1 MDLFIRLTYKGDIEE
16 TTLQLTED
24 ASGKVFLIPAQEG
37 KESIP
42 VWKDKNGNLTLQN
55 ISIFDEDEETI
66 SDKML
71 GLSEAYIEA
80 ISDGLEL
87 TSDGKDEIERQKRV
101 YDPDSIYV
109 ENKPFS
115 IRQLMDLIEQGD
127 LDLAP
132 NFQRHFVWDR
142 TRQSLLIESIL
153 LGLPLPALYLSQ
165 FSDGILTVVDGLQ
178 RIHTIRNFVNN
189 KLRLCN
195 LEYLDV
201 CNGKTFE
208 EIKKILPP
216 LRIRKFGQTQL
227 MCFVI
232 DYRSPSELKYD
243 LFRRL
248 NTGGKPLNRQEI
260 RNCLSRPSVQ
270 IALLKMSS
278 SKEFKQATDNSVKD
292 KRMQAQE
299 AALRFLYFRSLYS
312 DEYPVGDYNGHMDS
326 SLDKFIDILN
336 DKDNFDNEIACF
348 EEAMKSAFYLFG
360 NQTFR
365 KINSESQRR
374 LGVNKLLMLCISV
387 LLSFYTFTE
396 IATRFEKESLI
407 LPLKDLI
414 EKDKEFYRA
423 ITYGTNSKWNIETAM
438 IILRDKLLKLN
449 K

>member
-1 MDLFIRLTYKGDIEE
+1 MDLFIRLTYKGEQEE
-16 TTLQLTED
+16 TTLQLSED
-24 ASGKVFLIPAQEG
+24 TDGKLLLVSATDG
-37 KESIP
+37 KEPVCVYKNSNGGLSI
-42 VWKDKNGNLTLQN
+42 KDLAR
-55 ISIFDEDEETI
+55 FEEDEEI
-66 SDKML
+66 IADKLL
-71 GLSEAYIEA
+71 GLSEAYLEA
-80 ISDGLEL
+80 KSQGMEL
-87 TSDGKDEIERQKRV
+87 TSDGGEETTKAKLGG

-153 LGLPLPALYLSQ
+153 LGLPLPAIYLSQ
-165 FSDGILTVVDGLQ
+165 YSDGILTVVDGLQ

-195 LEYLDV
+195 LEYLTD

-208 EIKKILPP
+208 EIKTVLSP

-260 RNCLSRPSVQ
+260 RNCLSKPSVQ
-270 IALLKMSS
+270 KALYKMSS
-278 SKEFKQATDNSVKD
+278 SEAFLVATDRTVKD

-299 AALRFLYFRSLYS
+299 AALRYLYFRTLYTH
-312 DEYPVGDYNGHMDS
+312 DNPVGNYNGYMDS
-326 SLDKFIDILN
+326 SLDRFIDELN
-336 DKDNFDNEIACF
+336 EKRDFDEDIARY
-348 EEAMKSAFYLFG
+348 EEAMRSAFYLFG
-360 NQTFR
+360 KQAFR
-365 KINSESQRR
+365 KIGRDDKRR
-374 LGVNKLLMLCISV
+374 LSINKLLMLCISV
-387 LLSFYTFTE
+387 LLSFHTYEEVTGRME
-396 IATRFEKESLI
+396 RESLI
-407 LPLKDLI
+407 EPIRALI
-414 EKDKEFYRA
+414 ENNKEFYKA

-438 IILRDKLLKLN
+438 VVLRDELLKLD
-449 K
+449 

>member
-24 ASGKVFLIPAQEG
+24 ASGKVFLIPAREG

-153 LGLPLPALYLSQ
+153 LGLPLPAWY
-165 FSDGILTVVDGLQ
+165 F
-178 RIHTIRNFVNN
+178 
-189 KLRLCN
+189 
-195 LEYLDV
+195 
-201 CNGKTFE
+201 NG
-208 EIKKILPP
+208 
-216 LRIRKFGQTQL
+216 
-227 MCFVI
+227 C
-232 DYRSPSELKYD
+232 
-243 LFRRL
+243 
-248 NTGGKPLNRQEI
+248 
-260 RNCLSRPSVQ
+260 
-270 IALLKMSS
+270 
-278 SKEFKQATDNSVKD
+278 
-292 KRMQAQE
+292 
-299 AALRFLYFRSLYS
+299 
-312 DEYPVGDYNGHMDS
+312 
-326 SLDKFIDILN
+326 
-336 DKDNFDNEIACF
+336 
-348 EEAMKSAFYLFG
+348 
-360 NQTFR
+360 
-365 KINSESQRR
+365 
-374 LGVNKLLMLCISV
+374 
-387 LLSFYTFTE
+387 
-396 IATRFEKESLI
+396 
-407 LPLKDLI
+407 
-414 EKDKEFYRA
+414 
-423 ITYGTNSKWNIETAM
+423 
-438 IILRDKLLKLN
+438 
-449 K
+449 